1 VSGQSA
7 SASRVTAIPAGPHV
21 RVRQRP
27 RRPRLGPG
35 ALGLGLLLV
44 VLAMALAAP
53 LIAGY
58 NPLQQNLALRLQPP
72 GASSGGHIFVLGTD
86 TLGRDIWARVVYGSR
101 VSLSVAAIA
110 VTVSLMLGTLV
121 GVVAGFYRGLLG
133 TVLMRL
139 VDTVLSVP
147 FLLLAV
153 ATVAV
158 VGPSFTN
165 LIFALGLTR
174 WPRYARVGY
183 AQTLA
188 TRELE
193 FVQAARALGATT
205 PRLLRRHLVPGVLPA
220 LAVVATL
227 EIGLMIIFEASL
239 SFLGLGVQPP
249 APSWG
254 GMLSDGRNYL
264 ADAWWL
270 ATFPGLAIS
279 LTVLAANVTG
289 DWVRDLLDPRRGH
302 SSRL

>member
-1 VSGQSA
+1 MSA
-7 SASRVTAIPAGPHV
+7 PAVAVAARPSA
-21 RVRQRP
+21 
-27 RRPRLGPG
+27 RRLVGRSTRLR
-35 ALGLGLLLV
+35 ARFGLGAFVGLALLLLV
-44 VLAMALAAP
+44 VVMAAAAP

-58 NPLQQNLALRLQPP
+58 NPVQQNLVLRLQPP
-72 GASSGGHIFVLGTD
+72 GTTAEGHVFLLGTD
-86 TLGRDIWARVVYGSR
+86 TLGRDIWARIVYGSR

-110 VTVSLMLGTLV
+110 VSVSLVIGTLV
-121 GVVAGFYRGLLG
+121 GVVAGFYRGVLG
-133 TVLMRL
+133 AVLMRL
-139 VDTVLSVP
+139 VDVVLSVP

-193 FVQAARALGATT
+193 FVQAARVVGAAA
-205 PRLLRRHLVPGVLPA
+205 PRLLLRHLLPNVLPSLA
-220 LAVVATL
+220 LVATL
-227 EIGLMIIFEASL
+227 EVGLMIIFEASL

-249 APSWG
+249 QPSWG

-279 LTVLAANVTG
+279 LTVLGANATG
-289 DWVRDLLDPRRGH
+289 DWIRDLLDPRRGQVT
-302 SSRL
+302 RL

>member
-1 VSGQSA
+1 MN
-7 SASRVTAIPAGPHV
+7 
-21 RVRQRP
+21 RP
-27 RRPRLGPG
+27 RRRLLGPG

-44 VLAMALAAP
+44 VVAMALAAP
-53 LIAGY
+53 VIAGY
-58 NPLQQNLALRLQPP
+58 SPLQQNLILRLRPP
-72 GASSGGHIFVLGTD
+72 GASSAGHVFLLGTD

-110 VTVSLMLGTLV
+110 VTVSLMVGMLV
-121 GVVAGFYRGLLG
+121 GVVAGFYRGVVG

-139 VDTVLSVP
+139 VDVVLSVP

-183 AQTLA
+183 AQTLV

-193 FVQAARALGATT
+193 FVQAARVLGATT
-205 PRLLRRHLVPGVLPA
+205 PRLLTRHLVPSVLPA

-227 EIGLMIIFEASL
+227 EIGL
-239 SFLGLGVQPP
+239 
-249 APSWG
+249 
-254 GMLSDGRNYL
+254 
-264 ADAWWL
+264 
-270 ATFPGLAIS
+270 
-279 LTVLAANVTG
+279 
-289 DWVRDLLDPRRGH
+289 
-302 SSRL
+302 

>member
-1 VSGQSA
+1 MSA
-7 SASRVTAIPAGPHV
+7 SATAVAVTPSAG
-21 RVRQRP
+21 
-27 RRPRLGPG
+27 RLGG
-35 ALGLGLLLV
+35 QSRRLRTSLGLGLLGLALLLLV
-44 VLAMALAAP
+44 VLMAVAAP

-58 NPLQQNLALRLQPP
+58 SPLQQNLALRLQPP
-72 GASSGGHIFVLGTD
+72 GTAAAGHVFPLGTD
-86 TLGRDIWARVVYGSR
+86 TLGRDIWARIVYGSR
-101 VSLSVAAIA
+101 VSLTVAAIA
-110 VTVSLMLGTLV
+110 VSVSLVIGTLV
-121 GVVAGFYRGLLG
+121 GVVAGFYRGLVG
-133 TVLMRL
+133 AVLMRL
-139 VDTVLSVP
+139 VDVVLSVP

-174 WPRYARVGY
+174 WPRYARIGY

-193 FVQAARALGATT
+193 FVQAARVLGAPT
-205 PRLLRRHLVPGVLPA
+205 PRLLLRHLLPNVLPA
-220 LAVVATL
+220 LALVATL
-227 EIGLMIIFEASL
+227 EVGLMIIFEASL

-249 APSWG
+249 QPSWG

-279 LTVLAANVTG
+279 LTVLGANATG
-289 DWVRDLLDPRRGH
+289 DWVRDLLDPRRGQV
-302 SSRL
+302 SRL

>member
-1 VSGQSA
+1 L
-7 SASRVTAIPAGPHV
+7 
-21 RVRQRP
+21 
-27 RRPRLGPG
+27 RLR
-35 ALGLGLLLV
+35 LGLGSLGLALLLLV
-44 VLAMALAAP
+44 VLMAVLAPA
-53 LIAGY
+53 IAGY
-58 NPLQQNLALRLQPP
+58 DPVQQNLVLRLRPP
-72 GASSGGHIFVLGTD
+72 GAAANGHVFLLGTD
-86 TLGRDIWARVVYGSR
+86 TLGRDIWARIVYGSR

-110 VTVSLMLGTLV
+110 VGVSLVVGTVV
-121 GVVAGFYRGLLG
+121 GVVAGFYRGVVG
-133 TVLMRL
+133 AVLMRL
-139 VDTVLSVP
+139 VDVVLSVP

-174 WPRYARVGY
+174 WPRYARIGY

-193 FVQAARALGATT
+193 FVQAARVLGASG
-205 PRLLRRHLVPGVLPA
+205 PRLLVRHVLPNVLPA

-227 EIGLMIIFEASL
+227 EVGLVIIFEASL

-249 APSWG
+249 QPSWG

-279 LTVLAANVTG
+279 LTVLGANLTG
-289 DWVRDLLDPRRGH
+289 DWIRDLLDPRA
-302 SSRL
+302 

>member
-1 VSGQSA
+1 MSA
-7 SASRVTAIPAGPHV
+7 SATALAASPSA
-21 RVRQRP
+21 RQLGGRST
-27 RRPRLGPG
+27 RLR
-35 ALGLGLLLV
+35 ARLGLGVFGLALLLLV
-44 VLAMALAAP
+44 VVMAAAAP

-58 NPLQQNLALRLQPP
+58 NPVQQNLALRLQPP
-72 GASSGGHIFVLGTD
+72 GATAGGHVFLLGTD
-86 TLGRDIWARVVYGSR
+86 TLGRDIWARIVYGSR

-110 VTVSLMLGTLV
+110 VSVSLVIGTIV
-121 GVVAGFYRGLLG
+121 GVVAGFYRGVVG
-133 TVLMRL
+133 AVLMRL
-139 VDTVLSVP
+139 VDVVLSVP

-158 VGPSFTN
+158 VGPSFSN

-193 FVQAARALGATT
+193 FVQAARVLGAPA
-205 PRLLRRHLVPGVLPA
+205 PRLLLRHLLPNVLPSLA
-220 LAVVATL
+220 LVATL
-227 EIGLMIIFEASL
+227 EVGLMIIFEASL

-249 APSWG
+249 QPSWG

-279 LTVLAANVTG
+279 LTVLGANVTG
-289 DWVRDLLDPRRGH
+289 DWIRDLLDPRRGQV
-302 SSRL
+302 SRL